1 MRNPSTYASMQLH
14 TVLMRDAA
22 SDASCDNNDA
32 PGDAFVVVDDV
43 LAELDDDAVGL
54 VGVFPA

>member
-1 MRNPSTYASMQLH
+1 
-14 TVLMRDAA
+14 MRDAA